1 MSEGIVRQKTIMP
14 VPASG
19 PSSAPEPEVFEYLGF
34 MLADEQYALPL
45 TSIREILKPP
55 PVTHVPRAPQDIL
68 GVVSVRG
75 RVTTVVDL
83 RRRLR
88 MPEGAMTKFSR
99 VLLVDDGRE
108 VVGVLV
114 DAVLAVVRLGPQ
126 ELELAANVG
135 GDTAEYVRGIGRPGA
150 RGAGRSARSDGR
162 WTLKDDILIL
172 LDPRALLRR

>member
-1 MSEGIVRQKTIMP
+1 MSDGIVRQKTIMP
-14 VPASG
+14 AAPSG
-19 PSSAPEPEVFEYLGF
+19 PAAAPEPTVFEYLGF

-45 TSIREILKPP
+45 TSIREILKLP
-55 PVTHVPRAPQDIL
+55 PVTEVPRAPRDIL

-83 RRRLR
+83 RRRLG
-88 MPEGAMTKFSR
+88 MPEGAATKFTR

-108 VVGVLV
+108 IVGVLV
-114 DAVLAVVRLGPQ
+114 DTVLAVVRLAAE

-135 GDTAEYVRGIGRPGA
+135 GDTSDYVRGIGRPSA